1 MRAESPGPSVGK
13 LVPKIKSSAQILY
26 LIYVG
31 MTGIQIILLLATGMP
46 LFHTLCMTFGSAGT
60 GGFGILNDSAASY
73 TAIQQWI
80 IAVFIMLFGINFNFY
95 YFILHKQPKKSL
107 QIEEVRWYIGII
119 LASSLIIFSQIY
131 HSVGNVERAARQS
144 FFQVSS
150 IITTTGFSTV
160 DFNQWSSLAKMILV
174 TLMFC
179 GACAGSTGGGLKVSR
194 IVILLKSIHKEIRS
208 YMHPKCVKKIKV
220 DGEVLDHDVLRAT
233 NVFLVTYFLIFV
245 ASLFIVCLDDKDLI
259 TSFTAV
265 AATMNNI
272 GPGLEK
278 VGPAANFS
286 EFSNLSKMVLS
297 FDMLAGRLELFPM
310 IMLFHPILWRDT
322 IIAKIRHHSKAA

>member
-1 MRAESPGPSVGK
+1 MNKRFFKALVLLITVLLLSSCANQKESELIESVEQLNGK
-13 LVPKIKSSAQILY
+13 DLGCMSGSIFDQLIKEKFPDSNI
-26 LIYVG
+26 IYFNSRSE
-31 MTGIQIILLLATGMP
+31 LLLALTTGKIE
-46 LFHTLCMTFGSAGT
+46 
-60 GGFGILNDSAASY
+60 GFVSDEPVAMMMISQNDNVNYLDEA
-73 TAIQQWI
+73 
-80 IAVFIMLFGINFNFY
+80 
-95 YFILHKQPKKSL
+95 
-107 QIEEVRWYIGII
+107 
-119 LASSLIIFSQIY
+119 
-131 HSVGNVERAARQS
+131 VGNVERAARQS

>member
-1 MRAESPGPSVGK
+1 
-13 LVPKIKSSAQILY
+13 
-26 LIYVG
+26 
-31 MTGIQIILLLATGMP
+31 
-46 LFHTLCMTFGSAGT
+46 
-60 GGFGILNDSAASY
+60 
-73 TAIQQWI
+73 
-80 IAVFIMLFGINFNFY
+80 
-95 YFILHKQPKKSL
+95 
-107 QIEEVRWYIGII
+107 
-119 LASSLIIFSQIY
+119 
-131 HSVGNVERAARQS
+131 
-144 FFQVSS
+144 
-150 IITTTGFSTV
+150 
-160 DFNQWSSLAKMILV
+160 
-174 TLMFC
+174 
-179 GACAGSTGGGLKVSR
+179 
-194 IVILLKSIHKEIRS
+194 
-208 YMHPKCVKKIKV
+208 MHPKCVKKIKV

-322 IIAKIRHHSKAA
+322 IIAKIRHHSKAV